1 MVYSSTEYE
10 RTIEAIRQ
18 VFDLTNEDI
27 RSAEQSPLV
36 RDGYTLTITFN
47 RSKKKQRNT
56 KDTPFVEI
64 IIKTDSGDIVQQ
76 NLHYGLMIL
85 ATEKHDSRRIDN
97 QLRGRAGRQGDAGVS
112 MFFVALDDEIMRKV

>member
-1 MVYSSTEYE
+1 LE
-10 RTIEAIRQ
+10 
-18 VFDLTNEDI
+18 
-27 RSAEQSPLV
+27 
-36 RDGYTLTITFN
+36 ITCKPQN
-47 RSKKKQRNT
+47 A
-56 KDTPFVEI
+56 
-64 IIKTDSGDIVQQ
+64 SGDLIQV